1 MVPEATGTSLGG
13 LSNYDATS
21 RDFPVSSRAQR
32 EEALLEALGSGW
44 IVPWIPFAT
53 TVTNACGLVISLDR
67 IPTTRGMTGGPVDVA
82 FRGVATALNAL
93 LSMES
98 AEPAS
103 GTSTMH
109 VRVVVVDAR
118 FTSLVAL
125 EALLKQ
131 RLVEQLMEQAA
142 SVILAK
148 GGQTTLPS
156 AAASLFSA
164 SSGVQ
169 VIVLFRRVDVLAEPL
184 LRAAAARFLDS
195 AAEAFGQSAIKN
207 VAVVFYPVAEVLSL
221 ATTLASASR
230 TSDGRGNQL
239 IDGVSE
245 AALEAVLRDDGSLF
259 IEWWEVLWHNAAT
272 VPLPDSPA
280 RIRSASPRRESHDR
294 GAFRSSVSPLRSVSR
309 SSVSRSVSTA
319 RGGDD
324 DVAQPPQASALLTS
338 WQSAL
343 HRALHDYIPFRD
355 LLVSEEARER
365 VQLLFWHF
373 HELQCIDTYL
383 APQRAVQLYQ
393 STTHL
398 ADDEAH
404 IRQSFVADEAQ
415 HRRVLLDDIME
426 SEEAVEH
433 VVGLQI
439 KFWREESVARRA
451 LETQERRYRELATT
465 LKDPTDG
472 LYLARS
478 LLDSS
483 VPSSEPISKS
493 TSEAI
498 SPTTCGDTN
507 SFLSLP
513 LPTLHNDSRHEGLL
527 FPVSLLPNV
536 ASLLLFGREFPQAG
550 EDAAPL
556 TTDSANEDERE
567 EVDHSM
573 IDHGDAASEEDFAP
587 LSPPSRRASYIVVDS
602 GSQTASPLEPAP
614 RISSIRVSLKRALS
628 QQGSVRRDRSQSS
641 PQVLSQM
648 FPSANI
654 EPSPLIDSHFG
665 KSGTSTPAASSTT
678 LPQLPASTSPTSPEP
693 ARGQA
698 VVHHS
703 DPFGSV
709 HFSPSA
715 YTAITRRTG
724 RECSNGDVSV
734 TSTAHTHRGEH
745 HTAITAAS
753 VNSSGMTE
761 SMGRREEVSEKC
773 GSWQRDEEDIE
784 KSDDVFDRT
793 AEPSNIHHHHH
804 HHHDVTSTHPAPI
817 ETRRRIIMVTE
828 DF

>member
-1 MVPEATGTSLGG
+1 MVPESTRTRLGG
-13 LSNYDATS
+13 LSKYDATS

-131 RLVEQLMEQAA
+131 RLVEQLMEQTAD
-142 SVILAK
+142 VILTK
-148 GGQTTLPS
+148 GGQSSMPS
-156 AAASLFSA
+156 AGASLFSA

-195 AAEAFGQSAIKN
+195 AAQAFGQSAIKN
-207 VAVVFYPVAEVLSL
+207 VDVVFYPVAEVLSL

-272 VPLPDSPA
+272 VPQPDSPA
-280 RIRSASPRRESHDR
+280 RRRSASPRREVNDR

-309 SSVSRSVSTA
+309 SSVSRSVSSA

-383 APQRAVQLYQ
+383 APHRAVQLYQ

-433 VVGLQI
+433 VVALQI

-472 LYLARS
+472 HYLARS

-513 LPTLHNDSRHEGLL
+513 LPTLYNDSRREGSL

-550 EDAAPL
+550 EDAMPL
-556 TTDSANEDERE
+556 AADGASKDERDV
-567 EVDHSM
+567 VDHSM
-573 IDHGDAASEEDFAP
+573 IDHGDTADEAAASEEDVAP

-614 RISSIRVSLKRALS
+614 RISRIRVSLKRALS

-641 PQVLSQM
+641 PQQLSQM

-654 EPSPLIDSHFG
+654 EPSPLIDRHHG
-665 KSGTSTPAASSTT
+665 KSGTSTPAASATT

-693 ARGQA
+693 AHGQA
-698 VVHHS
+698 AAHHS

-715 YTAITRRTG
+715 YNAITRRTG

-745 HTAITAAS
+745 HTVITAAS
-753 VNSSGMTE
+753 VNSTGM
-761 SMGRREEVSEKC
+761 MGRREEVSEKC

-784 KSDDVFDRT
+784 KSDDVFDRVS
-793 AEPSNIHHHHH
+793 EPSSIHH